1 MIETIFSALLP
12 AVITV
17 LLGYFAARHH
27 DFAPQDAPTL
37 IRMVMTYA
45 LPVSLF
51 AAAVGTTRA
60 ALGADLP
67 MLIVLTIAIIGLYC
81 VIFLVSRFVFHLSLG
96 MCALWALAAAGPSIG
111 FFGPSVVGDLY
122 GAIGVVPV
130 AMANLVEFVTV
141 VPVTVILLSLDQSR
155 SATQPAQLPAHSA
168 TSPPAP
174 VAPPRVDVKGK
185 IADALKQPI
194 VWLPLLG
201 FIIVLSGLSMPPLV
215 AHTLDLLGQ
224 SAAGVALFA
233 AGIVIAAHK
242 VTVNRSVLSLAF
254 VKNILQPALVLV
266 SMLALGYTSPMVGI
280 AVVTAA
286 FPMLVVIAM
295 LGVQYQVAETE
306 AASVL
311 FISMIGSLI
320 TLSAFI
326 AITSG

>member
-96 MCALWALAAAGPSIG
+96 MSALWALAAAGPSIG
-111 FFGPSVVGDLY
+111 FFGPSVVGELY
-122 GAIGVVPV
+122 GASGVVPV
-130 AMANLVEFVTV
+130 AIANLVEFATV
-141 VPVTVILLSLDQSR
+141 VPVTVILLS
-155 SATQPAQLPAHSA
+155 
-168 TSPPAP
+168 
-174 VAPPRVDVKGK
+174 
-185 IADALKQPI
+185 
-194 VWLPLLG
+194 
-201 FIIVLSGLSMPPLV
+201 
-215 AHTLDLLGQ
+215 
-224 SAAGVALFA
+224 
-233 AGIVIAAHK
+233 
-242 VTVNRSVLSLAF
+242 
-254 VKNILQPALVLV
+254 
-266 SMLALGYTSPMVGI
+266 
-280 AVVTAA
+280 TAA
-286 FPMLVVIAM
+286 LPMLVVIAL

-311 FISMIGSLI
+311 FISMLASLI